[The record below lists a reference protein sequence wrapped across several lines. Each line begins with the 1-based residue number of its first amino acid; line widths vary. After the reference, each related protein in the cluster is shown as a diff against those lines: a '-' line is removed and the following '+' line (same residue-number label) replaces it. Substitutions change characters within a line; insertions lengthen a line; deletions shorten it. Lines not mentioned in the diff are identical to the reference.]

1 MRHLANLSREAAA
14 LYPDQLRTLR
24 EADLTERK
32 ERRSSS
38 TWGNL
43 DESKKVAA
51 EDEARRLKAF
61 REKSERLKALR
72 MAMLANRG
80 PSCLAEAGTDAQN

>member
-1 MRHLANLSREAAA
+1 
-14 LYPDQLRTLR
+14 
-24 EADLTERK
+24 LTERK
-32 ERRSSS
+32 KRITSS

-51 EDEARRLKAF
+51 EEEARRLEAF

-72 MAMLANRG
+72 LATLANRG
-80 PSCLAEAGTDAQN
+80 PSCAAEAGTDARI